1 MTYTGCA
8 INHTSFTSL
17 GFRKE
22 EATLKNVLKGLKA
35 GHIVPFGAKN
45 PKNNGQHWVAVYG
58 YQGTNENN
66 LKYSDFLI
74 YDPGYNR
81 KKVFVN
87 VTYSAC
93 SVGWVVSS
101 GSVLISLKSEQ
112 YL

>member
-81 KKVFVN
+81 N
-87 VTYSAC
+87 TLQEHINNYPSPYL
-93 SVGWVVSS
+93 
-101 GSVLISLKSEQ
+101 VLL
-112 YL
+112 YN